1 MDNLKY
7 DLELLYEL
15 QNYDIKIRDI
25 RGKIN
30 EAPYLVEEQKK
41 NLREKKSEI
50 EAKKKNFGKLN
61 SLKKEK
67 EAELDSKN
75 KAIDKYSAEL
85 NAVKS
90 NDAYKALLL
99 EIEKTKNGIRAV
111 EDEILDLM
119 DRIDREFVV
128 VKAVENELKE
138 FERKIENEISEL
150 ESSTRELEKEAAV
163 TEKEREEYKLKVN
176 NTILAQYERLCNG
189 YGRQGICLIESES
202 CGGCG
207 MALRPQ
213 LINQAHKCRELV
225 FCDNCSRIL
234 LKK

>member
-15 QNYDIKIRDI
+15 QNYDIKINDI
-25 RGKIN
+25 RKKIS
-30 EAPYLVEEQKK
+30 EVPSLAEEQKK
-41 NLREKKSEI
+41 NLREKKAEM
-50 EAKKKNFGKLN
+50 EAKKKDFVKLN

-75 KAIDKYSAEL
+75 KTIDKYSAEL

-90 NDAYKALLL
+90 NDTYKTLLL
-99 EIEKTKNGIRAV
+99 EIEKTKNGRRVV
-111 EDEILDLM
+111 EDKILDLM
-119 DRIDREFVV
+119 DKIDRESVV
-128 VKAVENELKE
+128 VKAAENELKE
-138 FERKIENEISEL
+138 FERKIENEISGL
-150 ESSTRELEKEAAV
+150 ESSAKELEKEAAV
-163 TEKEREEYKLKVN
+163 AEKEREEYKLKVN
-176 NTILAQYERLCNG
+176 KTILAQYERLRDGCD
-189 YGRQGICLIESES
+189 RQGICLIESES

-225 FCDNCSRIL
+225 FCDNCSKIL